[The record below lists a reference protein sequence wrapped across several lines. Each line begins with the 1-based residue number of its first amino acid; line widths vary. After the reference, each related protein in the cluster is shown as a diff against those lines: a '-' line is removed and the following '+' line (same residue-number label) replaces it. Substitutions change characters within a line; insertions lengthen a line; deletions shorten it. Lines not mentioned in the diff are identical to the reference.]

1 MRPEDRELLHRW
13 FVRYNP
19 LYFFSALCVLGGVFF
34 VSRGLDEVGW
44 REGKVLLTAVL
55 ETYQLLLIAAA
66 ALLYRVARQR
76 RPAVLLGLLEAV
88 FFLDCTLQTEGL
100 AALESRSLAAAWVA
114 MAAFK
119 LAALAWAF
127 RLRPSAP
134 AFLVPLLAAAALA
147 ATPQVLDLENAGR
160 PAVHLLVT
168 WLAAGL
174 AALVLEVRPRI
185 ASLRPLDPAGDAA
198 LQRLTAAVLGIWGG
212 LFLLHLA
219 AWTAIYDVPLTASH
233 AVPFLLLATLRARR
247 EIGVWAGVAAAM
259 AVAGSAP
266 ATAAPA
272 ALLAAALFVL
282 QARRLG
288 QDRLYLGAVMALHLA
303 IRTAG
308 WQQGPPPEAG
318 WALMLATAAALLLLA
333 WRLRLPVALVPL
345 PLGLY
350 DLRHHLLGLGALELG
365 SALLLIGFLALFAG
379 VAVNWS
385 ARRSPTAGPEPRAA
399 PQG

>member
-19 LYFFSALCVLGGVFF
+19 LYFFSALCVLGGVFL

-44 REGKVLLTAVL
+44 REGKVFLTAVL

-66 ALLYRVARQR
+66 ALLYRVARQT

-88 FFLDCTLQTEGL
+88 FFLDCTLQTESL
-100 AALESRSLAAAWVA
+100 AALESRSLAAAWGL
-114 MAAFK
+114 MAALK

-127 RLRPSAP
+127 RLRPAAT

-147 ATPQVLDLENAGR
+147 ATPQILDLENADR

-174 AALVLEVRPRI
+174 AALVLEVRPRMV
-185 ASLRPLDPAGDAA
+185 SLRPLDPSGAAA
-198 LQRLTAAVLGIWGG
+198 LQRLTAAVWGIWGG

-219 AWTAIYDVPLTASH
+219 AWTAIYGVPLTVSH

-247 EIGVWAGVAAAM
+247 EIGVWAGAAAAM
-259 AVAGSAP
+259 AVAAAAP
-266 ATAAPA
+266 AAAAPA
-272 ALLAAALFVL
+272 ALLAAVLFVL

-333 WRLRLPVALVPL
+333 WHLRLPAALVPL

-350 DLRHHLLGLGALELG
+350 EIRHQLLGLGALELG

-379 VAVNWS
+379 VAVNWR
-385 ARRSPTAGPEPRAA
+385 ARRRSAA
-399 PQG
+399 